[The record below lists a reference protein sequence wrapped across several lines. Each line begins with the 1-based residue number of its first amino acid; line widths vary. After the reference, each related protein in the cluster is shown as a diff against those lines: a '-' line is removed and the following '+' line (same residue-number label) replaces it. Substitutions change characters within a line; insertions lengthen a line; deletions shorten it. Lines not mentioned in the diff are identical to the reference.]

1 MNIYNDS
8 KEAIKNRMYRHAMEY
23 WGVKRIEN
31 LDPLVKI
38 LLEAFTS
45 ELFKLSHEIEESHH
59 RVLEKISNM
68 LTPDILSNVQPAHGV
83 MHTSPSYGEP
93 KCKINQDSG
102 FYINLPLNK
111 GHAIEEFCFYPI
123 IERELYSGDV
133 KRIISNGNIYSLDET
148 MNKELVFHA
157 PHSLLGKHNHTIWI
171 GLSLSDLIHK
181 LDDLHFFFELP
192 HRENKDILYSLL
204 SYAKWSLNGESIAS
218 KHGFTQP
225 VDKEDI
231 NSLFSVNNVEK
242 ELNNNTLSLYR
253 NQFVRLTSSI
263 TIQPEMATPLP
274 LEIIEHYPVEM
285 YQNYSNLYWFKVE
298 FPASFTPSVL
308 EELKVCINAVI
319 IQNKRLNHELAN
331 INELT
336 TLIPLPTSEKEYFY
350 SIQSVTDILDRTYT
364 ELPFNDSNGQ
374 RNMTYIIRR
383 GGSERLKSRDVKE
396 YLYRVLDLLRDR
408 GAIIAILEKD
418 TFTVEIQEMS
428 RLLESMERIIDNIQT
443 SIGAISY
450 LLVDTPEDA
459 SKLFISYYTTVCEK
473 ANNINAGQSFSPL
486 PSNIAHFDSKQTYLL
501 TSTRGG
507 RSIPVST
514 NRYDVFKYILT
525 TRDRIFTKSDIHNF
539 CKKELGNMLTDI
551 QISHGVMP
559 SEKPNSGLVRTI
571 NIQLDI
577 ALDEGQKADLILSD
591 LKVKLIDR
599 SPSHYN
605 YRIFTQKC

>member
-59 RVLEKISNM
+59 RVLDKISNM
-68 LTPDILSNVQPAHGV
+68 LTPDVLSNVQPAHGV
-83 MHTSPSYGEP
+83 MHSSPPANEP
-93 KCKINQDSG
+93 KCKINKDSG

-111 GHAIEEFCFYPI
+111 GHAIEELCFYPI
-123 IERELYSGDV
+123 HERELYSGDV
-133 KRIISNGNIYSLDET
+133 ERIISNGNIYSLDET

-157 PHSLLGKHNHTIWI
+157 PHSFVGKHNHTIWI
-171 GLSLSDLIHK
+171 GLRLNNLIQK

-204 SYAKWSLNGESIAS
+204 SYAKWSFNNQSIVS
-218 KHGFTQP
+218 KHGFTQR

-242 ELNNNTLSLYR
+242 EINNNTLSLYR
-253 NQFVRLTSSI
+253 NQFVHLTTLI
-263 TIQPEMATPLP
+263 GIQPEMATPLP
-274 LEIIEHYPVEM
+274 LEILDHYSEEI
-285 YQNYSNLYWFKVE
+285 YQNYNNLYWFKVE
-298 FPASFTPSVL
+298 FPSTFTPSVL

-319 IQNKRLNHELAN
+319 IHNKRLNHRFAN
-331 INELT
+331 IDELT
-336 TLIPLPTSEKEYFY
+336 TLIPLPTNEKEYFY
-350 SIQSVTDILDRTYT
+350 SINSVTDIMNRTYT
-364 ELPFNDSNGQ
+364 ELPFNDSTGQ

-383 GGSERLKSRDVKE
+383 GGSERLNSRDVKE

-418 TFTVEIQEMS
+418 TFTEEILVMS
-428 RLLESMERIIDNIQT
+428 RLLNSMERIIDNIQI

-450 LLVDTPEDA
+450 LLVDTPENA
-459 SKLFISYYTTVCEK
+459 EKLYISYYTTVCEK
-473 ANNINAGQSFSPL
+473 ANNLNIGQGFSAL
-486 PSNIAHFDSKQTYLL
+486 PSNNDQFNSDLTYLL
-501 TSTRGG
+501 TTTRGG

-514 NRYDVFKYILT
+514 NRYDIFKYILT

-539 CKKELGNMLTDI
+539 CRKELGDMLTDI
-551 QISHGVMP
+551 HISHGVMP
-559 SEKPNSGLVRTI
+559 SEKPNSGLERTI
-571 NIQLDI
+571 NVQLDI
-577 ALDEGQKADLILSD
+577 ALEEGQNADLIFSD
-591 LKVKLIDR
+591 LKLKLIDR
-599 SPSHYN
+599 SPSSYN
-605 YRIFTQKC
+605 YRIFTQK